1 MSKESAAET
10 RPEPRLDTELRADSE
25 VTPPAG
31 VRQGDPNAGR
41 PEPIE
46 GPTAQTSID
55 DNTRA
60 ELARIAASYPRSR
73 SAILPMLHL
82 VQSVDGRV
90 TPAGI
95 EICAEVLGLT
105 TAEVSAVA
113 TFYTM
118 YKRRPNGEY
127 NVGVCTTALCAVMGG
142 DEVFASLSKHLGVGH
157 DETTADGK
165 ITLERVEC
173 NAACDY
179 APVMMINW
187 EFMDNQSPD
196 SAIETCDRLRNGEEL
211 TSTRGARICGWK
223 HAERVLAGYS
233 DDRADEGPTA
243 GERTR
248 LGLDLAQ
255 EHGWRAPTVEEAA
268 EAKAAAERAQAEQDQ
283 QGSDNGD
290 KGAAT

>member
-10 RPEPRLDTELRADSE
+10 RPEPRLDTEVRAASE
-25 VTPPAG
+25 ATPPPG
-31 VRQGDPNAGR
+31 VHQGDPNEGR

-46 GPTAQTSID
+46 GGTAQTSID
-55 DNTRA
+55 DTTRN
-60 ELARIAASYPRSR
+60 ELVRIAAGYPRSR

-82 VQSVDGRV
+82 VQSVEGRI
-90 TPAGI
+90 TAAGI
-95 EICAEVLGLT
+95 ETCADVLGLT

-142 DEVFASLSKHLGVGH
+142 DDVFASLSKHLGVGH

-173 NAACDY
+173 NAGCDY

-187 EFMDNQSPD
+187 EFMDNQTPD
-196 SAIETCDRLRNGEEL
+196 SAIEACDRLRNGEEL
-211 TSTRGARICGWK
+211 TSTRGARICGWQQ
-223 HAERVLAGYS
+223 AERVLAGYS

-243 GERTR
+243 GDQSR
-248 LGLDLAQ
+248 LGLNLAQ

-268 EAKAAAERAQAEQDQ
+268 EAKAAAERAQAAEDQD
-283 QGSDNGD
+283 SDQDDG
-290 KGAAT
+290 KGATT